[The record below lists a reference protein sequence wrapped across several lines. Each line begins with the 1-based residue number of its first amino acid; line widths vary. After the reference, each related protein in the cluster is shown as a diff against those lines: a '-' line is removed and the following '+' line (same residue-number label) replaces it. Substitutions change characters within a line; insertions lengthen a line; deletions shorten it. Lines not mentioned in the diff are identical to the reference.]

1 MREGFTSN
9 YVKGGVLFAK
19 ASRGGRALK
28 EIKER
33 GGGSGHNCP
42 SSSPFSR
49 PEQGRGE
56 AAPGAGDSAAWGLA
70 AARSRGKRGGG
81 MWGIDSPAHLGSG
94 RSEEAGQ
101 REQAA
106 AALAACGGGAV
117 SCEER
122 RWWPGRLGCGGAAP
136 VGPFIADV
144 GRLGGRGR
152 WRVGAARRAARRP

>member
-49 PEQGRGE
+49 PEQRRGG
-56 AAPGAGDSAAWGLA
+56 AASAVPIPAAWGLGA
-70 AARSRGKRGGG
+70 GSGVREKGDGKERTRSPASPSAGVARGGL
-81 MWGIDSPAHLGSG
+81 AT
-94 RSEEAGQ
+94 
-101 REQAA
+101 AA
-106 AALAACGGGAV
+106 SGGGW
-117 SCEER
+117 R
-122 RWWPGRLGCGGAAP
+122 R
-136 VGPFIADV
+136 
-144 GRLGGRGR
+144 
-152 WRVGAARRAARRP
+152 

>member
-1 MREGFTSN
+1 MSEGFTSN

-19 ASRGGRALK
+19 ASRGGRAPK

-49 PEQGRGE
+49 PEQGRGGGRRP
-56 AAPGAGDSAAWGLA
+56 APAIRRRGGLA
-70 AARSRGKRGGG
+70 AARRRGKRGGG

-106 AALAACGGGAV
+106 VALAACGGGAG
-117 SCEER
+117 SLGEER
-122 RWWPGRLGCGGAAP
+122 AVRSGMRSLRATPR
-136 VGPFIADV
+136 PFYSSSMAV
-144 GRLGGRGR
+144 E
-152 WRVGAARRAARRP
+152 RAG